1 RSLTPKSLAKS
12 APDALFP
19 LGVSEVPGRS
29 EMKTRAL
36 VVVALTLALL
46 PAWAQSADPIPIG
59 KQSRIVLLGN
69 GLGSRMIHSGHFD
82 TELHL
87 RYPEQ
92 QLFIR
97 NMCDEANTPS
107 FRPHSSRQNQLG
119 FPGAEKFAVAYC
131 DGRIHGGKGHFD
143 TDEQWLARLKPDV
156 LLLFFGFNESF
167 LGMGGLKNF
176 RE

>member
-1 RSLTPKSLAKS
+1 MGR
-12 APDALFP
+12 FP
-19 LGVSEVPGRS
+19 V
-29 EMKTRAL
+29 L
-36 VVVALTLALL
+36 VAATWALL
-46 PAWAQSADPIPIG
+46 SSMPERTPAQASDPLRLE

-69 GLGSRMIHSGHFD
+69 GLGSRMIHFGHFD

-167 LGMGGLKNF
+167 LG
-176 RE
+176 